1 MKGYKNKA
9 KSKSFRERV
18 NEEIRSKKVL
28 CIDSNNNN
36 IGVVETKDALALAY
50 KENLDLVQ
58 ISFSNEWNVPACK
71 ILDYGKY
78 KYDLSKKK
86 KILSKKQRESV
97 IKLKEVKFRPCTDDN
112 DLKIKAKRAKLFL
125 DDGCRVKVTV
135 KFKGRE
141 LALKKL
147 GFKRLEDFLNLIE
160 EFVILSAPTQDG
172 RNLITIISKSDS
184 TG

>member
-58 ISFSNEWNVPACK
+58 NSFSNEWNVPACK
-71 ILDYGKY
+71 ILDYGKFQY
-78 KYDLSKKK
+78 QQGRSQQKTKKTETKGVRLSF
-86 KILSKKQRESV
+86 KIGEHDMAVKEKQVNKFLEQGHKVKVELRLRGRERAFRN
-97 IKLKEVKFRPCTDDN
+97 KAKEVIQT
-112 DLKIKAKRAKLFL
+112 FL
-125 DDGCRVKVTV
+125 D
-135 KFKGRE
+135 
-141 LALKKL
+141 KL
-147 GFKRLEDFLNLIE
+147 TIQYKQEKPIE
-160 EFVILSAPTQDG
+160 IQGPTLSV
-172 RNLITIISKSDS
+172 IISKN
-184 TG
+184 